1 MAQSNGYEALF
12 SGAVY
17 GDRQATERLLLQFA
31 AHLRKRIALRLPTAL
46 QSLVD
51 ADDVLQEVYI
61 QAIRDFSTCQAGSPE
76 AFTAWLNGI
85 ADHRV
90 GEIVRYLN
98 CKKRGGGMQ
107 RVGFSGRASGS
118 SWVNGMDL
126 VSDSCVT
133 PGRAAACH
141 EAVAAVRN
149 AVDQLPPDQREAARL
164 HALEGQ
170 TLAEMAQSVRRSP
183 AAARGLV
190 HRAKQRLRELLESSS
205 RWFDKK

>member
-1 MAQSNGYEALF
+1 MPPSNVYETLF
-12 SGAVY
+12 AEAVG
-17 GDRQATERLLLQFA
+17 GDRQATERLLLQYA
-31 AHLRKRIALRLPTAL
+31 AHLRARIVLRLPTAVRAV
-46 QSLVD
+46 VD

-61 QAIRDFSTCQAGSPE
+61 QTIRDISTCQAGSPE

-90 GEIVRYLN
+90 GDIVRYVN

-107 RVGFSGRASGS
+107 RVGFRGLATES
-118 SWVNGMDL
+118 SWADGMDRFA
-126 VSDSCVT
+126 DSCAT
-133 PGRAAACH
+133 PGHLAARH

-149 AVDQLPPDQREAARL
+149 AVEQLPPDQREAARL
-164 HALEGQ
+164 HALEGH
-170 TLAEMAQSVRRSP
+170 TLADTAESVRRSP

>member
-1 MAQSNGYEALF
+1 MPQSNGYEAYF
-12 SGAVY
+12 SQAVY
-17 GDRQATERLLLQFA
+17 GDRQAIERLLLQFA
-31 AHLRKRIALRLPTAL
+31 AHLRARITLRLPSAW

-51 ADDVLQEVYI
+51 ADDVLQEVYV
-61 QAIRDFSTCQAGSPE
+61 QAIRDIATCRAGSAE

-98 CKKRGGGMQ
+98 CQKRGGGVQ
-107 RVGFSGRASGS
+107 RVGINGRTPGS
-118 SWVNGMDL
+118 AWVDGLDL
-126 VSDSCVT
+126 CSDSCTT
-133 PGRAAACH
+133 PGRAA
-141 EAVAAVRN
+141 ERLEVVVAVRN
-149 AVDQLPPDQREAARL
+149 AVDQLPPEQREATRL

-205 RWFDKK
+205 RWFDTK